1 MRSNKDIPEN
11 IRFLLLMLIHDAYKV
26 SYYWEKIAGNGAS
39 GKLPL
44 MRSYRNNA
52 THPHPVERTWPKTGM
67 GANSEG

>member
-1 MRSNKDIPEN
+1 
-11 IRFLLLMLIHDAYKV
+11 MLIHDAYKV